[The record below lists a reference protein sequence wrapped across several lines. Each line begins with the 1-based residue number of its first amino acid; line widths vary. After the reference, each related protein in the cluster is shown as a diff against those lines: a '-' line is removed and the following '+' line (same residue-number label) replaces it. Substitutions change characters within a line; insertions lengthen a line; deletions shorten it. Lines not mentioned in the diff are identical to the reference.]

1 MRKELKLTSVKVD
14 AKLFEDFKIE
24 YVRRKYTLNKLVNT
38 AIVLYLK
45 EEEYRDIKKAEK
57 LFIQSIN
64 KRHLKRTSTNYQ
76 YFSLQHKYP
85 LIPPCF
91 DL

>member
-24 YVRRKYTLNKLVNT
+24 CVRRKYTLNKLVNT

-45 EEEYRDIKKAEK
+45 EEEFRRK
-57 LFIQSIN
+57 LHNTQS
-64 KRHLKRTSTNYQ
+64 
-76 YFSLQHKYP
+76 
-85 LIPPCF
+85 
-91 DL
+91 

>member
-24 YVRRKYTLNKLVNT
+24 CVRRKYTLNKLVNT

-45 EEEYRDIKKAEK
+45 EEEFRRK
-57 LFIQSIN
+57 LHNTQA
-64 KRHLKRTSTNYQ
+64 
-76 YFSLQHKYP
+76 
-85 LIPPCF
+85 
-91 DL
+91 